1 MRKTGNYVFWS
12 ISFFHSFQ
20 FAISNRKYFLRWRR
34 TICVLSKLQPLN
46 SVKGVRTY
54 KSQNQTMCGRM
65 LPCHVVPGA
74 LGCPTF
80 LQHPSFSTASTRS
93 WSACTRTCDTVG
105 SLLTTNTPPRAF
117 LDVIL
122 CEDTYKII
130 RKYKLRCSK
139 KTKCC
144 RQWIHHY
151 TLARTKTNTVRIPR
165 NKQNKTNKHLTNKCP
180 LRLQTIRLP
189 QQNVDI
195 RVCYYIECCYNEN
208 ALYLCSFPKCFL

>member
-1 MRKTGNYVFWS
+1 MCFGQFC
-12 ISFFHSFQ
+12 FFHSSQ

-144 RQWIHHY
+144 TDNEY
-151 TLARTKTNTVRIPR
+151 SVKFKLTMTLWPVQKQTQYAYQETSRTR
-165 NKQNKTNKHLTNKCP
+165 LTN
-180 LRLQTIRLP
+180 I
-189 QQNVDI
+189 
-195 RVCYYIECCYNEN
+195 
-208 ALYLCSFPKCFL
+208 